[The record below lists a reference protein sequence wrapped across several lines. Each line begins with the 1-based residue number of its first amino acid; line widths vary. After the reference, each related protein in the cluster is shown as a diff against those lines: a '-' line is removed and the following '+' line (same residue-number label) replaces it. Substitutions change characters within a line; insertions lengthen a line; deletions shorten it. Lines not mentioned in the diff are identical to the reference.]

1 MEIINNISQLAH
13 HRSKKR
19 IRDFGEVFTPK
30 KYVQQMLDM
39 LDRSVWTDT
48 RVVFFEPTCGHGNFV
63 SAIVERRLKAL
74 FKKAKRQKIVKP
86 HFYAV
91 ANTLNNLWAI
101 DIDPQNIEFCRR
113 RVFDLVCRFLWEQTN
128 DPVCKKGY
136 LSYGVNSLFLKVF
149 IRKHKEFLAH
159 VLCCLEWQIQ
169 ENEAL
174 SCLTADLVKAK
185 KSADKT
191 AVSRRWF
198 KKNGHHPID
207 FKNTWC
213 QYFQTCQLNN
223 TSPIQYKQNLKF
235 LNSLVGKELK
245 NEPQK
250 LKKKMFTALS
260 QGESSSCFLELA
272 S

>member
-1 MEIINNISQLAH
+1 MEPAKPILCLAH

-39 LDRSVWTDT
+39 LDRSVWADT

-63 SAIVERRLKAL
+63 SAIVERRQKAL
-74 FKKAKRQKIVKP
+74 FKKAKRQKIAKP

-101 DIDPQNIEFCRR
+101 DIDPQNIEFCRQ
-113 RVFDLVCRFLWEQTN
+113 RVFDLVCCFLWERTN
-128 DPVCKKGY
+128 A
-136 LSYGVNSLFLKVF
+136 FEQ
-149 IRKHKEFLAH
+149 EFLAH
-159 VLCCLEWQIQ
+159 ILCCLEWQIQ

-174 SCLTADLVKAK
+174 SCLETDPLKAK
-185 KSADKT
+185 KSVDKT
-191 AVSRRWF
+191 AVSRKWF
-198 KKNGHHPID
+198 KQNGHHPID

-213 QYFQTCQLNN
+213 QHFQTCQLNN
-223 TSPIQYKQNLKF
+223 ALPIQYIKNLKF
-235 LNSLVGKELK
+235 LDSLVGKELK

-250 LKKKMFTALS
+250 LKTKISNAFS
-260 QGESSSCFLELA
+260 RDESSSCFLKVA
-272 S
+272 